1 MQVKFS
7 ELNLDIKGK
16 KEVNQIGHGMP
27 HQAKEPHTAWT
38 KPTEGWYKL
47 NVDAGF
53 SHEENNGSWGA
64 VLRDHE
70 GKVMFSAWG
79 TIAYCQSAEIAE
91 AIAALEGT
99 KAMLPV
105 AARPVILE
113 SDSAVV
119 VNELKM
125 KDRSRSPLAFIL
137 SETRDM
143 LLLLPDF
150 KIQKVNRTGNS
161 VAHDLASFGRSVW
174 SRGVLVSEIPPCAV
188 ESAQK
193 DCNSGCNQD
202 TV

>member
-1 MQVKFS
+1 
-7 ELNLDIKGK
+7 
-16 KEVNQIGHGMP
+16 
-27 HQAKEPHTAWT
+27 
-38 KPTEGWYKL
+38 
-47 NVDAGF
+47 
-53 SHEENNGSWGA
+53 
-64 VLRDHE
+64 
-70 GKVMFSAWG
+70 
-79 TIAYCQSAEIAE
+79 
-91 AIAALEGT
+91 
-99 KAMLPV
+99 
-105 AARPVILE
+105 
-113 SDSAVV
+113 
-119 VNELKM
+119 M

-193 DCNSGCNQD
+193 DCNSGCHQD